1 MELQP
6 MRIAVLGVGAMGS
19 VYATFF
25 AEAGHEVWAVDKWAE
40 HVSAINASGLRL
52 SGISGDRFVNSVQA
66 VMDVGTVPKCDLYVI
81 ATKGSGVAEAA
92 KAISTVMPS
101 HAMVLAIQNGLG
113 AGAKVSNYLPET
125 AVLLGVAD
133 GFGAEIRA
141 PGHAHHNAMK
151 LIRLGEIQGG
161 RTERLDYLE
170 EIWRNAGFNAQ
181 AFDDIHQLIW
191 EKYIC
196 NVALSGPCTVF
207 KCNIGE
213 LLDNS
218 DFRSI
223 SIGCLNEAYAA
234 GCAEGIK
241 FSFDDAET
249 YLERFVAMMPDAV
262 PSMRQD
268 HLVGRK
274 SEIEFINGMV
284 PIVAKRHDMVAP
296 YNQTISTIIRRIE
309 EDF

>member
-1 MELQP
+1 

-19 VYATFF
+19 IYATFF
-25 AEAGHEVWAVDKWAE
+25 AEAGHEVWAVDKWPE
-40 HVSAINASGLRL
+40 HVIAINASGLRL
-52 SGISGDRFVNSVQA
+52 SGISGDRLVNSVQA
-66 VMDVGTVPKCDLYVI
+66 VMDVGSVPKCDLYVI

-92 KAISTVMPS
+92 QAIAKVMPS
-101 HAMVLAIQNGLG
+101 HAMVLTIQNGLG
-113 AGAKVSNYLPET
+113 AGAQVSDYLPKT

-133 GFGAEIRA
+133 GFGAEIRG

-151 LIRLGEIQGG
+151 LIRLGEIEGG

-170 EIWRNAGFNAQ
+170 EIWRSAGFNAQ

-213 LLDNS
+213 LLANS

-284 PIVAKRHDMVAP
+284 PTVAKRHDMVAP

-309 EDF
+309 EAF

>member
-1 MELQP
+1 

-25 AEAGHEVWAVDKWAE
+25 AEAGHEVWAVDKWPE

-92 KAISTVMPS
+92 RAISTVMPS

-161 RTERLDYLE
+161 RTERLDQLE

-181 AFDDIHQLIW
+181 AFGDIHQLIW

-213 LLDNS
+213 LLKNS

-223 SIGCLNEAYAA
+223 SLGCLNEAYTV
-234 GCAEGIK
+234 GCAEGIN
-241 FSFDDAET
+241 FSFDDAEA

-268 HLVGRK
+268 HLAGRK
-274 SEIEFINGMV
+274 SEIEFINEMV
-284 PIVAKRHDMVAP
+284 PIVAKRHGMVAP

-309 EDF
+309 EAFQ

>member
-1 MELQP
+1 

-66 VMDVGTVPKCDLYVI
+66 VMDVGIVPKCDLYVI

-92 KAISTVMPS
+92 KAISKVMPS

-113 AGAKVSNYLPET
+113 AGAKVSDYLPET

-141 PGHAHHNAMK
+141 PGHARHNAMK

-161 RTERLDYLE
+161 RTERLDQLE
-170 EIWRNAGFNAQ
+170 EIWRNAGFNAK
-181 AFDDIHQLIW
+181 AFGDIHQLIW

-213 LLDNS
+213 LLKNS

-223 SIGCLNEAYAA
+223 SLGCLNEAYTV
-234 GCAEGIK
+234 GCAEGIN
-241 FSFDDAET
+241 FSFDDAEA

-268 HLVGRK
+268 HLAGRK
-274 SEIEFINGMV
+274 SEIEFINEMV
-284 PIVAKRHDMVAP
+284 PIVAKRHGMVAP

-309 EDF
+309 EAFQ